1 MTNLTRL
8 SHLKYNAL
16 GNTRKLLNRGGK
28 AIFFNVLHCKET
40 QHSTTFRISFSI
52 VVGNETSRGNSEL
65 GDLGVSRSVDGT
77 PRQFR
82 HAAGQCRDS
91 RPRFQT
97 REKNSA
103 CVLALCRRKLN
114 CVAIIAHSACP
125 PPSLDSGGVKVT
137 KDSIFVQQ
145 LC

>member
-97 REKNSA
+97 REEKQRLRA
-103 CVLALCRRKLN
+103 CLVQKKTELC
-114 CVAIIAHSACP
+114 CHHSPLCLP
-125 PPSLDSGGVKVT
+125 PPFTGLWGGQ
-137 KDSIFVQQ
+137 SH
-145 LC
+145 